1 MNSPTVFLKL
11 NYQREVC
18 VVSESGCHC
27 VFQDLRAAEVLS
39 FLHLVFVHRQ
49 RSTFSY
55 ILNSGMLAL
64 NKLASDLKKKN
75 TVLDKKEKLFCH
87 FLFFV
92 FILRLSPAPG
102 LDFSWKHALRIK
114 RALLELNKRY

>member
-1 MNSPTVFLKL
+1 MRTFLLFMNSSTVFLKL

-18 VVSESGCHC
+18 VVSEAGCHC

-64 NKLASDLKKKN
+64 NKLASDFKK
-75 TVLDKKEKLFCH
+75 LLF
-87 FLFFV
+87 L
-92 FILRLSPAPG
+92 
-102 LDFSWKHALRIK
+102 IK
-114 RALLELNKRY
+114 RKNCSVTSCSLCLSCDFHQLQDLILVGNML